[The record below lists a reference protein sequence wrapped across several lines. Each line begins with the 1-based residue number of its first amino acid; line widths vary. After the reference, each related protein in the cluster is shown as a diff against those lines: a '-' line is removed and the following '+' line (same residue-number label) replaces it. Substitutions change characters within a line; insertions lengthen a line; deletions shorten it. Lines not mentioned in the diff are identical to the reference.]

1 MSKMEQ
7 LGIGGWSV
15 ADKLTLLD
23 ELWDSLPDE
32 VGTAD
37 VPPWHLEEV
46 ERRRTDMDNN
56 PGAGRPWR
64 EVLEELEGEG

>member
-7 LGIGGWSV
+7 LGIGDWPV
-15 ADKLTLLD
+15 ADKLTLLG

-32 VGTAD
+32 VGPSD

-46 ERRRTDMDNN
+46 ERRRADVDAN

-64 EVLEELEGEG
+64 EVLEELEGAG